1 MMLVS
6 MCCFFFRA
14 HVALIGPLQLLPTWH
29 RIAPCPSPGSS
40 LHVFLEPGPCCPCAS
55 NLNRNGMN
63 YSWLVGGIPTP
74 WKIWDILWY
83 MSQIGSSQ
91 LLSQLLGKI
100 KKKNI
105 FQTTSI
111 AIWNMTS
118 WDPKDE
124 PGTTGTTGT
133 SGHFLDPSAV
143 RGHCFPPS
151 FQPKRLGHLASYRY
165 QKGP

>member
-1 MMLVS
+1 MFDDVS
-6 MCCFFFRA
+6 FDVLFLFFRA

-100 KKKNI
+100 KKKTYSKPPALP
-105 FQTTSI
+105 FG
-111 AIWNMTS
+111 IWL
-118 WDPKDE
+118 
-124 PGTTGTTGT
+124 PGTQRTNLGPLGPLGLRAIFSILPPFAGIVFLLLFSL
-133 SGHFLDPSAV
+133 SGLDI
-143 RGHCFPPS
+143 
-151 FQPKRLGHLASYRY
+151 
-165 QKGP
+165 